1 VVNTTDAQL
10 HRNLSLTIAINAVQQ
25 SNLNK
30 KYDDSGRMTD
40 ERYYLSQNLYDFVA

>member
-1 VVNTTDAQL
+1 MVNNTDAQL
-10 HRNLSLTIAINAVQQ
+10 HRNWSLTIAINAVQQ

-30 KYDDSGRMTD
+30 KYDNSGRMTV